1 VTPCARSA
9 LAAMPRSVALT
20 LLYLY
25 YAYIAGTTRVTRYA
39 GLITR
44 LVSYALL
51 AEWESFPCYGAV
63 AVGPVFV
70 SGASRSSCL
79 GGSEADV

>member
-1 VTPCARSA
+1 
-9 LAAMPRSVALT
+9 M
-20 LLYLY
+20 
-25 YAYIAGTTRVTRYA
+25 TRYA

-79 GGSEADV
+79 GGAKRMSDGGCAPSGCIGAESPLRVYGAKSPEATVLMHSV